1 MKGNLTSKICRDKLT
16 GTRARAHIYIYIYIY
31 IYRERAMA
39 FSLRVGIANS
49 QILAMNEG
57 CCGYIEER
65 RVELLFV
72 NE

>member
-1 MKGNLTSKICRDKLT
+1 
-16 GTRARAHIYIYIYIY
+16 
-31 IYRERAMA
+31 MA

-65 RVELLFV
+65 RVELLVV